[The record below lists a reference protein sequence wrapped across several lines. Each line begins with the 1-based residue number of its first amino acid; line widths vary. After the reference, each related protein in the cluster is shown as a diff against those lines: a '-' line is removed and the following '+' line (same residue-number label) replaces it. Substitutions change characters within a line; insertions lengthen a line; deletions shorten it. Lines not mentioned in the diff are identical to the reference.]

1 MSREEI
7 FGEVVEIFREVFDDE
22 DLEINDNTNSDD
34 IEDWDS
40 LENINLMVLMENT
53 FHIKFQISEI
63 GDLEN
68 VGDMVD
74 LIMKKVNEN
83 E

>member
-1 MSREEI
+1 MSREDI
-7 FGEVVEIFREVFDDE
+7 FEKVVCIFREVFDDE
-22 DLEINDNTNSDD
+22 ELEIDETTNGND

-40 LENINLMVLMENT
+40 LENINLIVLMEKT
-53 FHIKFQISEI
+53 FKVKFNIGEISE
-63 GDLEN
+63 LEN

-74 LIMKKVNEN
+74 LIAHKVAEN

>member
-7 FGEVVEIFREVFDDE
+7 FEEVVEIFREVFDDE

-34 IEDWDS
+34 IEEWDS
-40 LENINLMVLMENT
+40 LENINLMVLMEKT

-68 VGDMVD
+68 VGDMLD
-74 LIMKKVNEN
+74 LIMKKVSEN

>member
-7 FGEVVEIFREVFDDE
+7 FEEVVEIFREVFDDE

-34 IEDWDS
+34 IEEWDS
-40 LENINLMVLMENT
+40 LENINLMVLMEKT

-74 LIMKKVNEN
+74 LIMKKVSEN